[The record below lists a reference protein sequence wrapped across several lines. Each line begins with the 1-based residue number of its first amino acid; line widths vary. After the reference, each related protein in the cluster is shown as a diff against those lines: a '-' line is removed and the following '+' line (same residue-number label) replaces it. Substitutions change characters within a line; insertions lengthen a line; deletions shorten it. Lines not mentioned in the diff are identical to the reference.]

1 MSSLLN
7 KHYTFCYYQQ
17 LQILQCIDLD
27 EQLMSIKTNYVVPL
41 LIKVR
46 CKKAV
51 ICNLFL
57 FLRLKI

>member
-46 CKKAV
+46 YKKAV